1 MTTQKTA
8 STLRKLH
15 RILGFFLAGIMAVY
29 AFSGVLLIFRKTDLL
44 QYDQTT
50 EHQLKPGLQAQS
62 LGDKLRI
69 RGFEVIE
76 DTAEQVIFEEGSYNK
91 KSGLATVTEEDYAPV
106 VQKLVKLHKATTSS
120 PLYFLNIFFG
130 CALLFFAVSSFFMFL
145 PKLPV
150 YRTGLKIAAAGF
162 VFALVVV
169 FMG

>member
-1 MTTQKTA
+1 MV
-8 STLRKLH
+8 
-15 RILGFFLAGIMAVY
+15 VY
-29 AFSGVLLIFRKTDLL
+29 AFSGVLLIFRKTDLF

-50 EHQLKPGLQAQS
+50 EHQLKPGLEAQS
-62 LGDKLRI
+62 LGSKLRI

-76 DTAEQVIFEEGSYNK
+76 DTAEQVTYEAGSYNK
-91 KSGLATVTEEDYAPV
+91 KTGVATVTEEDYAPL

-150 YRTGLKIAAAGF
+150 YRTGLKIAAVGF
-162 VFALVVV
+162 VFALAVV
-169 FMG
+169 FLG